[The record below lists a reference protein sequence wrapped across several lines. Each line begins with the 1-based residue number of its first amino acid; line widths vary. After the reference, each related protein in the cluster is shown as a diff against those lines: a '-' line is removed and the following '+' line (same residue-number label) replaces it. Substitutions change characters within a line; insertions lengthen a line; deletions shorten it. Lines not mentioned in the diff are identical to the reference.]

1 MALVP
6 VSRDSLNTA
15 RGHAASVLAGFTV
28 GQKVMTA
35 LAVVG
40 VIVAGVL
47 FMSAESKPDYQPLFT
62 NLQAS
67 DAGAITQQLTSQ
79 KIPYQLADGGSTI
92 LVPAADVD
100 QERIA
105 LAQQG
110 LPQAGNV
117 GFSNL
122 EKSGITTSEFV
133 QQVEYQQAL
142 EGQLEQTISSIQ
154 GVQSAQV
161 NLVVPQQSDFAIGPQ
176 QTTTASI
183 LVDLTPGTVLSS
195 GQVAAIVHLAASSIP
210 GLSSSDVTVV
220 DNHGDVLTAP
230 GDADGTSGAS
240 NTQQTDA
247 YDNQLAASITA
258 LLARVVGEGNAAV
271 QVDARLNFDQTQTTT
286 NGLQLNAQG
295 QPVTAPTGQTT
306 SNSSYTGTGTP
317 PSGVLGSSQA
327 PTSTGGNG
335 TYTTTS
341 SQVTNAVG
349 QVTQTVKQAPGQVE
363 HTSVAVLLN
372 SSKTKHINQAQL
384 RSLVTAAAG
393 LNPANGDQLV
403 VTSIPFASP
412 NDSQATALAAA
423 AASAHRQ
430 QLLEHAGEVGALLLL
445 IAGMVTATLMAARR
459 RRPLYQEIPMSELG
473 PATTP
478 AMNPLDDERNPT
490 GELPAIRTAPALEF
504 GSDAVLAQVNQFVE
518 QRPAEAAHL
527 LKSWA
532 DERQELDRGRALPV

>member
-6 VSRDSLNTA
+6 ISRDSLSTA
-15 RGHAASVLAGFTV
+15 RGRAATILAGFTT
-28 GQKVMTA
+28 GQKVMTV
-35 LAVVG
+35 LGLVG
-40 VIVAGVL
+40 VIVAASL
-47 FMSAESKPDYQPLFT
+47 FMGAESKPSYQPLFT
-62 NLQAS
+62 NLQSS
-67 DAGAITQQLTSQ
+67 DAGAITQQLSSQ

-92 LVPAADVD
+92 LVPASDVD

-161 NLVVPQQSDFAIGPQ
+161 NLVVPQQSDFAVGTQ

-183 LVDLTPGTVLSS
+183 LVNLSPGTALSS
-195 GQVAAIVHLAASSIP
+195 GQVSAIVHLTASSVP
-210 GLSSSDVTVV
+210 GLSSSNVTVV

-230 GDADGTSGAS
+230 GDAGGTSGAS
-240 NTQQTDA
+240 DTQQTDA
-247 YDNQLAASITA
+247 YDNQLAASLTA

-271 QVDARLNFDQTQTTT
+271 QVNALLNFNQSQTTT

-295 QPVTAPTGQTT
+295 QPVTATTGQST
-306 SNSSYTGTGTP
+306 SNSSYSGTGTP

-327 PTSTGGNG
+327 PTTTGGNG

-341 SQVTNAVG
+341 SQITNAVG
-349 QVTQTVKQAPGQVE
+349 QVTQTVKQAPGQVQR
-363 HTSVAVLLN
+363 TSVAVLLN
-372 SSKTKHINQAQL
+372 SSKAKKVDQAQV

-393 LNPANGDQLV
+393 LSTANGDQLV
-403 VTSIPFASP
+403 VTSMPFAAAGS
-412 NDSQATALAAA
+412 SQSASLA
-423 AASAHRQ
+423 AASASAQRRQ
-430 QLLEHAGEVGALLLL
+430 EMEHIGEIGGLLLL
-445 IAGMVTATLMAARR
+445 IAAMVAATLVAAKR
-459 RRPLYQEIPMSELG
+459 RRPLFQEIALGELG
-473 PATTP
+473 PMAS
-478 AMNPLDDERNPT
+478 MIPLEGDRHPT
-490 GELPAIRTAPALEF
+490 GEVPVIRAAPALKL

-527 LKSWA
+527 LRSWA
-532 DERQELDRGRALPV
+532 DEREEADGGRALPV

>member
-6 VSRDSLNTA
+6 ISRDSLSTA
-15 RGHAASVLAGFTV
+15 RGRAATVLAGFTT
-28 GQKVMTA
+28 GQKVMTV

-40 VIVAGVL
+40 VIVVAFV
-47 FMSAESKPDYQPLFT
+47 FMGDESKPTYQPLFT
-62 NLQAS
+62 NLQSS
-67 DAGAITQQLTSQ
+67 DAGAITQQLASQ
-79 KIPYQLADGGSTI
+79 KIPYQLADGGSTV

-161 NLVVPQQSDFAIGPQ
+161 NLVVPQQSDFAVGTQ
-176 QTTTASI
+176 QATTASI
-183 LVDLTPGTVLSS
+183 LVNLSPGTALSS
-195 GQVAAIVHLAASSIP
+195 GQVSAIVHLAASSVP
-210 GLSSSDVTVV
+210 GLSSSNVTVV

-230 GDADGTSGAS
+230 GDAGGTSGAS

-247 YDNQLAASITA
+247 YDNQLAASLTA

-271 QVDARLNFDQTQTTT
+271 QVNALLNFNQSQTTT

-306 SNSSYTGTGTP
+306 SNSTYNGTGTP

-327 PTSTGGNG
+327 PTTTGGTG
-335 TYTTTS
+335 TYTTTN
-341 SQVTNAVG
+341 SQITNAVG
-349 QVTQTVKQAPGQVE
+349 QVTQTVKQAPGQVQR
-363 HTSVAVLLN
+363 TSVAVLLN
-372 SSKTKHINQAQL
+372 SSKAKKINQAQL

-393 LNPANGDQLV
+393 LNTANGDQLV
-403 VTSIPFASP
+403 VTSMPFASAGT
-412 NDSQATALAAA
+412 SQTAQSAAA
-423 AASAHRQ
+423 GSAHRQ
-430 QLLEHAGEVGALLLL
+430 QLLEHAGEIGGLLLL
-445 IAGMVTATLMAARR
+445 IGGMVAATLFAAKR
-459 RRPLYQEIPMSELG
+459 RRPLYQEIALGELG
-473 PATTP
+473 PVASMIP
-478 AMNPLDDERNPT
+478 VEEERNPT
-490 GELPAIRTAPALEF
+490 GELPAIRVTPALQL

-532 DERQELDRGRALPV
+532 DERDEVDGGRTLPV

>member
-6 VSRDSLNTA
+6 LSRDSLNTA
-15 RGHAASVLAGFTV
+15 RGRAASILAGFTT
-28 GQKVMTA
+28 GQKVMTV

-40 VIVAGVL
+40 VIVAAVV
-47 FMSAESKPDYQPLFT
+47 FMGDESKPTYQPLFT
-62 NLQAS
+62 NLQSS
-67 DAGAITQQLTSQ
+67 DAGAITQQLASQ
-79 KIPYQLADGGSTI
+79 KIPYQLANGGSTV

-122 EKSGITTSEFV
+122 EKSGITTSDFV

-161 NLVVPQQSDFAIGPQ
+161 NLVVPQQSDFAVGTQ
-176 QTTTASI
+176 QATTASI
-183 LVDLTPGTVLSS
+183 LVDLSPGTALSS
-195 GQVAAIVHLAASSIP
+195 GQVSAIVHLAASSVP

-230 GDADGTSGAS
+230 GDAGGSSGAS

-247 YDNQLAASITA
+247 YDNQLAASLTA

-271 QVDARLNFDQTQTTT
+271 QVNALLNFNQSQTTT

-295 QPVTAPTGQTT
+295 QPVTAPTGQNT
-306 SNSSYTGTGTP
+306 SNSTYSGTGTP
-317 PSGVLGSSQA
+317 PSGVLGSSQ
-327 PTSTGGNG
+327 PSTTTTGGNG

-341 SQVTNAVG
+341 SQITNAVG
-349 QVTQTVKQAPGQVE
+349 QVSQTVKQAPGQVQR
-363 HTSVAVLLN
+363 TSVAVLLN
-372 SSKTKHINQAQL
+372 SSKAKKVNQAQVE
-384 RSLVTAAAG
+384 SLVTAAAG
-393 LNPANGDQLV
+393 LNKANGDQLV
-403 VTSIPFASP
+403 VTAMPFASAGS
-412 NDSQATALAAA
+412 SQSAAQSDA
-423 AASAHRQ
+423 SASAHRQ
-430 QLLEHAGEVGALLLL
+430 QLLEHAGEIGGLLLL
-445 IAGMVTATLMAARR
+445 IAGMVAVTLVAAKR
-459 RRPLYQEIPMSELG
+459 RRPFYQEIALGELG
-473 PATTP
+473 PMASMIP
-478 AMNPLDDERNPT
+478 VEEERNPT
-490 GELPAIRTAPALEF
+490 GELPAVRATPTLQL

-532 DERQELDRGRALPV
+532 DEREEAEGERALPV

>member
-6 VSRDSLNTA
+6 ISRDSLSTA
-15 RGHAASVLAGFTV
+15 RGRAATILAGFTT
-28 GQKVMTA
+28 GQKVMTV

-40 VIVAGVL
+40 VIVTGVL
-47 FMSAESKPDYQPLFT
+47 FMGAESKPSYQPLFT
-62 NLQAS
+62 NLQSS
-67 DAGAITQQLTSQ
+67 DAGAITQQLASQ
-79 KIPYQLADGGSTI
+79 KVPYQLADGGSTI

-100 QERIA
+100 QERVA

-161 NLVVPQQSDFAIGPQ
+161 NLVVPQQSDFAVGTQ
-176 QTTTASI
+176 QATTASI
-183 LVDLTPGTVLSS
+183 LVDLSPGTALSS
-195 GQVAAIVHLAASSIP
+195 GQVSAIVHLAASSVP

-230 GDADGTSGAS
+230 GDAGGTSGAS

-247 YDNQLAASITA
+247 YDNQLAASLTA
-258 LLARVVGEGNAAV
+258 LLGRVVGQGNAAV
-271 QVDARLNFDQTQTTT
+271 QVNALLNFNQSQTTT
-286 NGLQLNAQG
+286 NGFQLNAQG
-295 QPVTAPTGQTT
+295 QPVTAPTGQNT
-306 SNSSYTGTGTP
+306 SNSTYTGTGTP

-327 PTSTGGNG
+327 PTTTGGNG
-335 TYTTTS
+335 TYSTTS
-341 SQVTNAVG
+341 SQITNAVG
-349 QVTQTVKQAPGQVE
+349 QVTQTVKQAPGQVQR
-363 HTSVAVLLN
+363 TSIAVLLN
-372 SSKTKHINQAQL
+372 SSKAKKVNQAQV

-393 LNPANGDQLV
+393 LSKANGDQLV
-403 VTSIPFASP
+403 VTSMPFASAG
-412 NDSQATALAAA
+412 NSQTAALT
-423 AASAHRQ
+423 AASASAHQ
-430 QLLEHAGEVGALLLL
+430 QELEHAGEIGGLLLL
-445 IAGMVTATLMAARR
+445 IAGMVAATVIAAKR
-459 RRPLYQEIPMSELG
+459 RRPLYQEIALGELG
-473 PATTP
+473 PMASMIP
-478 AMNPLDDERNPT
+478 VEDERDPT
-490 GELPAIRTAPALEF
+490 GELPAVRMSPALQL

-532 DERQELDRGRALPV
+532 DEREDVEGGRALPV

>member
-6 VSRDSLNTA
+6 FSDSLTTA
-15 RGHAASVLAGFTV
+15 RGRAASILAGFTT
-28 GQKVMTA
+28 GQKVMTG
-35 LAVVG
+35 LAVLG
-40 VIVAGVL
+40 VIGAAFL
-47 FMSAESKPDYQPLFT
+47 FMSTESKPSYQPLFT
-62 NLQAS
+62 NLQES
-67 DAGAITQQLTSQ
+67 DAGAITQQLASQ
-79 KIPYQLADGGSTI
+79 KIPYQLADGGSTV

-142 EGQLEQTISSIQ
+142 EAQLEQTISSIQ

-161 NLVVPQQSDFAIGPQ
+161 NLVVPQQSDFAVGTQ
-176 QTTTASI
+176 QATTASI
-183 LVDLTPGTVLSS
+183 LVDLSPGTTLSS
-195 GQVAAIVHLAASSIP
+195 GQVSAIVHLTASSVP
-210 GLSSSDVTVV
+210 GLSSSSITVA

-230 GDADGTSGAS
+230 GDAGGSTGAS

-258 LLARVVGEGNAAV
+258 LLGRVVGPGNAAV
-271 QVDARLNFDQTQTTT
+271 QVNALLNFNQSQTTT

-306 SNSSYTGTGTP
+306 SNSSYNGTGTP

-327 PTSTGGNG
+327 PTTSGGNG
-335 TYTTTS
+335 TYTTTN

-363 HTSVAVLLN
+363 RTSVAVLLN
-372 SSKTKHINQAQL
+372 SSKTKKVSQAQL
-384 RSLVTAAAG
+384 KSLVTAAAG
-393 LNPANGDQLV
+393 LHAANGDQLV
-403 VTSIPFASP
+403 VTSMPFAAAGNTQSAAA
-412 NDSQATALAAA
+412 SAA

-430 QLLEHAGEVGALLLL
+430 QSLEHAAEIGGLVLL
-445 IAGMVTATLMAARR
+445 IAAMVVATLFAAKR
-459 RRPLYQEIPMSELG
+459 RRPLFQEVPIGELG
-473 PATTP
+473 STASMI
-478 AMNPLDDERNPT
+478 AVEDERNPT
-490 GELPAIRTAPALEF
+490 GEMPAIRPAASLDL

-532 DERQELDRGRALPV
+532 DERDGAESSRALPV

>member
-6 VSRDSLNTA
+6 LSRDSLNTA
-15 RGHAASVLAGFTV
+15 RGRAASILAGFTT
-28 GQKVMTA
+28 GQKVMTV

-40 VIVAGVL
+40 VIVAAVV
-47 FMSAESKPDYQPLFT
+47 FMGDESKPTYQPLFT
-62 NLQAS
+62 NLQSS
-67 DAGAITQQLTSQ
+67 DAGAITQQLASQ
-79 KIPYQLADGGSTI
+79 KIPYQLANGGSTV

-122 EKSGITTSEFV
+122 EKSGITTSDFV

-161 NLVVPQQSDFAIGPQ
+161 NLVVPQQSDFAVGTQ
-176 QTTTASI
+176 QATTASI
-183 LVDLTPGTVLSS
+183 LVDLSPGTALSS
-195 GQVAAIVHLAASSIP
+195 GQVSAIVHLAASSVP

-230 GDADGTSGAS
+230 GDAGGSSGAS

-247 YDNQLAASITA
+247 YDNQLAASLTA

-271 QVDARLNFDQTQTTT
+271 QVNALLNFNQSQTTT

-295 QPVTAPTGQTT
+295 QPVTAPTGQNT
-306 SNSSYTGTGTP
+306 SNSTYSGTGTP
-317 PSGVLGSSQA
+317 PSGVLGSSQ
-327 PTSTGGNG
+327 PSTTTTGGNG

-341 SQVTNAVG
+341 SQITNAVG
-349 QVTQTVKQAPGQVE
+349 QVSQTVKQAPGQVQR
-363 HTSVAVLLN
+363 TSVAVLLN
-372 SSKTKHINQAQL
+372 SSKAKKVNQAQVE
-384 RSLVTAAAG
+384 SLVTAAAG
-393 LNPANGDQLV
+393 LNKANGDQLV
-403 VTSIPFASP
+403 VTAMPFASAGS
-412 NDSQATALAAA
+412 SQSAAQSDA
-423 AASAHRQ
+423 SASAHRQ
-430 QLLEHAGEVGALLLL
+430 QLLEHAGEIGGLLLL
-445 IAGMVTATLMAARR
+445 MAGMVAVTLVAAKR
-459 RRPLYQEIPMSELG
+459 RRPFYQEIALGELG
-473 PATTP
+473 PMASMIP
-478 AMNPLDDERNPT
+478 VEEERNPT
-490 GELPAIRTAPALEF
+490 GELPAVRATPTLQL

-532 DERQELDRGRALPV
+532 DEREEAEGERALPV